1 MVSGGL
7 MIDIWDGA
15 AGIYLPLFGTDTIE
29 NKVKSFVGKEF
40 YRRIT
45 FSFNLSRIKPSQL
58 AEELEF

>member
-45 FSFNLSRIKPSQL
+45 FSFNLSRMKPSKVVD
-58 AEELEF
+58 ELEF